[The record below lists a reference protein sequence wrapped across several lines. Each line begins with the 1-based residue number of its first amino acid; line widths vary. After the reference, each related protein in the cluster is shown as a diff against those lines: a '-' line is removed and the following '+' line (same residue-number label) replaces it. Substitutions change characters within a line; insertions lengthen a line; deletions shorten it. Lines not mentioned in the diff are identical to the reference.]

1 MKNSQKNNARAT
13 SAFVSGKKSKKGQ
26 KGAPVR
32 QKRAAR
38 AAVLTPPV
46 EKKPPMPREKKF
58 FISLTA
64 LLCALALSFLTLG
77 SVYLVG
83 VMNRVEYASLYEKI
97 NLKEYVRMEKS
108 DYTNQKIDL
117 SGVYRAPY
125 TLDDMDKY
133 VEELLFS
140 KREEV
145 ALGMKTSPIGY
156 GDDVECYVLGA
167 FLVNDDGKLADEIL
181 TGTFADKDYST
192 AAYLTVGLGSS
203 SLYGISFGRALDDA
217 IVALGAKPVDTYR
230 VLRSNG
236 KLSGGEVIAIS
247 YTAVKAD
254 SYDAA
259 KPENAKWGSTTT
271 ATSSSSRMDLAKL
284 LSGTNAEKRLANAI
298 IENCKEIEEPFEFV
312 LTNYDSNGDKTPEVA
327 VKYTASVRFVIEEE
341 TTTDVIFTLPA
352 DHFKETGG
360 ATKEQIALNGKKI
373 ALRMIFTYMNDY
385 EVPSATAETL
395 KGIDEGFETDK
406 TSDADVLAAFK
417 AYSLNKLNGELE
429 KYLHEAYL
437 EEALTSLA
445 ATLYQSSKG
454 VFGAKV
460 ESGKDPYPDGTREKA
475 WYRAYDE
482 LMSAY
487 NASGFASYGYTLDQ
501 YVAYITG
508 SQTSAQSYLNE
519 LADFGV
525 AKELFIYYVFKNARL
540 RVSDELLEETYKEY
554 VDSLISSY
562 SAQDEETEYNE
573 EYLVNEY
580 GKDAL
585 YTEARAQAVR
595 KLVGEYLLE
604 NNELNY
610 GN

>member
-1 MKNSQKNNARAT
+1 MKNSQKKNAGAA
-13 SAFVSGKKSKKGQ
+13 SAFQSGKKSKKAQ

-32 QKRAAR
+32 QKRAAKV
-38 AAVLTPPV
+38 AVLTPPV
-46 EKKPPMPREKKF
+46 EKKTPMPREKKL

-83 VMNRVEYASLYEKI
+83 ILNRVEYGSIYESI
-97 NLKEYVRMEKS
+97 NINAYVRMEKS
-108 DYTNQKIDL
+108 DYTGQKIDL

-133 VEELLFS
+133 VKELLFS

-145 ALGMKTSPIGY
+145 SLGVKTSPIGY

-167 FLVNDDGKLADEIL
+167 FLVNDDGTLAGEIL
-181 TGTFADKDYST
+181 PGTFADKDYST
-192 AAYLTVGLGSS
+192 TAYLTVGLGSS
-203 SLYGISFGRALDDA
+203 SLYGISFGQALDDA
-217 IVALGAKPVDTYR
+217 IVALGAKPIDTYR
-230 VLRSNG
+230 VLRSSG

-254 SYDAA
+254 SYDAT
-259 KPENAKWGSTTT
+259 KPEDAKW
-271 ATSSSSRMDLAKL
+271 ATSASAATEGVSRMDLAKL
-284 LSGTNAEKRLANAI
+284 LSGTDAEKRLANAI
-298 IENCKEIEEPFEFV
+298 IENCKEIEEPFEFI
-312 LTNYDSNGDKTPEVA
+312 LENYDSNGDKTPEKA
-327 VKYTASVRFVIEEE
+327 VKYTASVRFVAEEE
-341 TTTDVIFTLPA
+341 ATTDVIFTLPA

-360 ATKEQIALNGKKI
+360 ATKAQIALNGKKI

-385 EVPSATAETL
+385 KVPEATAETL
-395 KGIDEGFETDK
+395 KGLDEGFQTDK

-429 KYLHEAYL
+429 KKLHEAYL

-445 ATLYQSSKG
+445 ATLYGKG

-460 ESGKDPYPDGTREKA
+460 ESGKDPYPDGTREEA

-482 LMSAY
+482 LMGAY

-585 YTEARAQAVR
+585 YIEARRQAIY

-610 GN
+610 GK